1 MSKFSIARRIAYL
14 ILVPIL
20 LSAQIILPWD
30 IPSSTPD
37 FGVTVGP
44 AVTLNFSRPFG
55 YPGVRLTHFSDL
67 TRLNPVNGEPD
78 RLLNPWW
85 FEVSDSSQ
93 KLLRP
98 HVITQPDTLGA
109 KVMIDY
115 KQGDAAFKNFAFTY
129 QNLLSRETAIGWV
142 SENRRHVRFL
152 DVSDFAQQDH
162 RLEYVTLT
170 ETSNIR
176 IQANYNRLRTP
187 LYEMMFDT
195 LTQTNV
201 LDPASNLKWD
211 RYTGIIDAEFVQN
224 ANLWQFVLW
233 QQQGFWQWADS
244 TRNQWSVLALSRLE
258 REWSS
263 RFRVRVG
270 LGYWQQAL
278 GEWRLRAPLTELHF
292 SSEGTHLSAALG
304 MKSMASTVLPVG
316 NLQWRQGWFY
326 LGTRLESILQYDLP
340 GEALNTASVGQVF
353 LGVRDSN
360 FSAEVMTWQGLAG
373 LPSRGNSTGA
383 IGGETAGWAVKSHW
397 TLPWQMRLKL
407 GYAELTEGPT
417 DYYTFDERRLLWSMD
432 QNVFLFN
439 HALLASL
446 RLWGTSHFDVRSAR
460 FYGETMHLGTPYL
473 RRSEPVH
480 RVNYSI
486 EARISDVIIAFT
498 DRNVLQDPVWQDYLG
513 SDWPAAYT
521 VAGNLPPEDRFRYL
535 TVVWYFTN

>member
-1 MSKFSIARRIAYL
+1 MSRISTGRRIAYL
-14 ILVPIL
+14 IFVPIL
-20 LSAQIILPWD
+20 LSAQILLPWD
-30 IPSSTPD
+30 VPLSTPD
-37 FGVTVGP
+37 FGATVGP

-55 YPGVRLTHFSDL
+55 YPGVRITHFSDL

-85 FEVSDSSQ
+85 FEDSETSQ
-93 KLLRP
+93 KTLRP
-98 HVITQPDTLGA
+98 DVITQPDTLGA

-152 DVSDFAQQDH
+152 DVSDFSQQDH
-162 RLEYVTLT
+162 RLEYVTRT
-170 ETSNIR
+170 KTSNIR

-187 LYEMMFDT
+187 FYTMKFDT
-195 LTQTNV
+195 LAQTSV
-201 LDPASNLKWD
+201 LDPSDNLKWD
-211 RYTGIIDAEFVQN
+211 RYTGIIHAEFVQN

-244 TRNQWSVLALSRLE
+244 TRNQWNVLALSRFE

-270 LGYWQQAL
+270 LGYWQQTL

-292 SSEGTHLSAALG
+292 SSEGPHLNIALG
-304 MKSMASTVLPVG
+304 MKSVGSSVLPVG
-316 NLQWRQGWFY
+316 NLQWQQGWFY
-326 LGTRLESILQYDLP
+326 LGARLESILQYDLP
-340 GEALNTASVGQVF
+340 GETLNTASGGQVF

-360 FSAEVMTWQGLAG
+360 FSVEVMTWQGLAG
-373 LPSRGNSTGA
+373 LPPRWNSTGVT
-383 IGGETAGWAVKSHW
+383 GGETAGWAMKSNW
-397 TLPWQMRLKL
+397 NLPWQMRLRL
-407 GYAELTEGPT
+407 GYEELTEGSA
-417 DYYTFDERRLLWSMD
+417 DYYTFDQRRLLWGMD

-439 HALLASL
+439 NALLASL

-460 FYGETMHLGTPYL
+460 FYEETMHLGTPFL
-473 RRSEPVH
+473 LRSEPVH
-480 RVNYSI
+480 RLNYSI

-513 SDWPAAYT
+513 SDWPATYT
-521 VAGNLPPEDRFRYL
+521 VAANLPPEDRFRYL